1 MTLVGLNELISII
14 EPADRQW
21 EERAWERLG
30 SQIRPRGSLGRLEVM
45 AARLAAMQRS
55 LSPDLGKK
63 LIFTMAGD
71 HGVAAEGVSAYP
83 QEVTAQMVYSFTRGW
98 ASINVLA
105 RHVGADVRVV
115 DCGVAS
121 DLPGEWPVVHRKIGR
136 GTASFLKGPAMSME
150 DAQAGVQLGAE
161 LVVRACRDE
170 GYRLIGTGDMG
181 IANTTPSTAIV
192 AALSGRPVS
201 ELTGRGTGIDDA
213 ALQRK
218 IRVIEDGLAVN
229 RPDPNLPL
237 DVLSKVGGFEI
248 AALAGAVL
256 GAAAVR
262 TPVIC
267 DGFIA
272 TAGAL
277 IACRMAPAARD
288 YLFVS
293 HLSQE
298 VGHGAMVDLLG
309 LDPILDL
316 GMRLGE
322 GTGSALAMSIVE
334 ASARVLVEIKTF
346 AEAGVTDT
354 GR

>member
-1 MTLVGLNELISII
+1 MNDLKQLIQRI
-14 EPADRQW
+14 EPASSEW
-21 EERAWERLG
+21 LEKAWERLR
-30 SQIRPRGSLGRLEVM
+30 SQIRPRGSLGKLEIM
-45 AARLAAMQRS
+45 GARLAAIQRT
-55 LSPDLGKK
+55 LAPEVERK

-71 HGVAAEGVSAYP
+71 HGVAAEGVSAFP
-83 QEVTAQMVYSFTRGW
+83 QEVTAQMVFSFAQGW

-105 RHVGADVRVV
+105 RHVGAAVRVV

-121 DLPGEWPVVHRKIGR
+121 DLPPEWPIIHRKIGK
-136 GTASFLKGPAMSME
+136 GTANLSQGSAMSRE
-150 DAQAGVQLGAE
+150 DAVRGILLGAE
-161 LVVRACRDE
+161 LVETARREE
-170 GYRLIGTGDMG
+170 GYQLFGTGDMG

-192 AALSGRPVS
+192 AAFSGKPVA

-213 ALQRK
+213 SWKTKVA
-218 IRVIEDGLAVN
+218 VIERALAVN
-229 RPDPNLPL
+229 RPDPMDAL
-237 DVLSKVGGFEI
+237 DVLGKVGGHEI

-256 GAAAVR
+256 GAAAVQS
-262 TPVIC
+262 PVVC

-277 IACRMAPAARD
+277 VACRLVPAARD

-298 VGHGAMVDLLG
+298 VGHRTMVGLLEQE
-309 LDPILDL
+309 PILDL

-322 GTGSALAMSIVE
+322 GTGSALAMTIVE
-334 ASARVLVEIKTF
+334 ASAKVLKEIKTF

-354 GR
+354 GH